1 MTAICLIRHGET
13 DWNLQRKLQGS
24 TDIPLNETGIEQAR
38 KTGEHLKDT
47 EWDIIVASPL
57 IRAKKTAEIINEFL
71 NLPIIE
77 MEEFKERDF
86 GDAEGMSLEER
97 TTKKYNTK
105 NYPNQQNIEEFTER
119 LMTGL
124 SKVQKQFPGK
134 KVLVVA
140 HGGAIQTILTTVS
153 NGEINLD
160 NTPLVNAC
168 ISNIQFA
175 EEAWKVTNYNLNE
188 HLL

>member
-13 DWNLQRKLQGS
+13 DWNLQRRLQGS
-24 TDIPLNETGIEQAR
+24 TDIPLNSTGLDQAD
-38 KTGEHLKDT
+38 KTGKHLKDT
-47 EWDIIVASPL
+47 EWDVIVASPL
-57 IRAKKTAEIINEFL
+57 IRAKKTAEIINEYL
-71 NLPIIE
+71 KLPIIE

-97 TTKKYNTK
+97 TKKYPSK
-105 NYPNQQNIEEFTER
+105 NYPNQETIEEFTER
-119 LMTGL
+119 LMSGL
-124 SKVQKQFPGK
+124 KRVQNKFPDK
-134 KVLVVA
+134 KVLIVA
-140 HGGAIQTILTTVS
+140 HGGAIYTILTTIS
-153 NGEINLD
+153 NGEVNLD

-175 EEAWKVTNYNLNE
+175 EEKWKVTNYNLSE